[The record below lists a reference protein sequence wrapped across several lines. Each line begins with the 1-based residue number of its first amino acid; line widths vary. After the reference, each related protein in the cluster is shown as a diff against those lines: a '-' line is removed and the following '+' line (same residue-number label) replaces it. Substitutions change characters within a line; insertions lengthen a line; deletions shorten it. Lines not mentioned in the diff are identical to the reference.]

1 MSKLID
7 HTADLPLYGD
17 GEPPLTSRDLMSVL
31 RGQPNRLVVLS
42 QDAEGNG
49 FSPLYSLSLGLFDA
63 RELRGEVYPTPEQM
77 KAQPELAD
85 LFGPLPAGLR
95 EVWVLTPAG

>member
-1 MSKLID
+1 
-7 HTADLPLYGD
+7 
-17 GEPPLTSRDLMSVL
+17 MSVL

-63 RELRGEVYPTPEQM
+63 RELRGRSTRP
-77 KAQPELAD
+77 
-85 LFGPLPAGLR
+85 R
-95 EVWVLTPAG
+95 SR